1 MNKMELLLERQRGNM
16 DGISPSSVRCCNSI
30 FEFKYLSWTRSGL
43 YDRDSIPLRESLSI
57 SRETFPTDFSVERKK
72 KRKEKERRRERRERR
87 EAN

>member
-1 MNKMELLLERQRGNM
+1 MAFHLR
-16 DGISPSSVRCCNSI
+16 
-30 FEFKYLSWTRSGL
+30 RSGAAIRYL
-43 YDRDSIPLRESLSI
+43 NSNIFLGLAVVSMRESLSI

>member
-30 FEFKYLSWTRSGL
+30 FESNSNIFLGL
-43 YDRDSIPLRESLSI
+43 AVVSIPLRESLSI

>member
-16 DGISPSSVRCCNSI
+16 DGISPSSVRCCNSNSNI
-30 FEFKYLSWTRSGL
+30 FLGL
-43 YDRDSIPLRESLSI
+43 AVVSMIPLRESLSI

>member
-43 YDRDSIPLRESLSI
+43 PLRESLSI

>member
-1 MNKMELLLERQRGNM
+1 MAFHLR
-16 DGISPSSVRCCNSI
+16 
-30 FEFKYLSWTRSGL
+30 RSGAAIRYL
-43 YDRDSIPLRESLSI
+43 NNSNIFLGLAVVSMIPLRESLSI